1 MSDALELDP
10 DFDYDARQLCPDG
23 GCTGLIGDDGRCK
36 VCGAL
41 GEAPPAHRSDA
52 ATDSIGRAAASVA
65 DVGASIAHAGS
76 SVAHANRAAPDWRG
90 GTGEGG
96 GDDSSDEF
104 DARQLC
110 PDGNCTGLI
119 GADGR
124 CKVCGKSS

>member
-10 DFDYDARQLCPDG
+10 DFDSDERQLCPDG

-36 VCGAL
+36 VCGAR
-41 GEAPPAHRSDA
+41 GEVPAGVD
-52 ATDSIGRAAASVA
+52 RAAAGVDQVA
-65 DVGASIAHAGS
+65 TGADQVAAGIAQAAAGIGQAVGPS
-76 SVAHANRAAPDWRG
+76 PDWRG
-90 GTGEGG
+90 TD
-96 GDDSSDEF
+96 GDGSSDEF

-110 PDGNCTGLI
+110 PDGNCTGLL